1 MSDVSWQEL
10 AGIWG
15 PGLLGLALGVLGVWA
30 WTVRLRRPRLAKAVG
45 WGLAVYLLLGAISW
59 AVFLTGELPQ
69 HHPEW
74 FEWIAAAETSP

>member
-1 MSDVSWQEL
+1 M
-10 AGIWG
+10 
-15 PGLLGLALGVLGVWA
+15 ALGVLGVWA